1 MSESFAG
8 ARWWKV
14 DFHTHT
20 PASLDTRPWQDAMGT
35 SDEVTP
41 EKWLRKYMEAGI
53 DAVAVTDHNSGAWID
68 ELKGVY
74 LRLEAE
80 RPPYFRELVL
90 FPGVEFSVT
99 GGIHLLA
106 LFDPSATTSDIDS
119 LLGQVEYDG
128 TKGDPDGRTRKAILD
143 VIDAIYARNGLA
155 VPAHVDREK
164 GLLETRE
171 GKPDAEGRTTR
182 HLILDPT
189 TVRHVLESPNILAME
204 KLEPGADLSQV
215 FVNVDPPWARVVG
228 SDCHNFRQGPLPGS
242 RYTWVKMVRPSLE
255 GLQLAFLDG
264 NRFSVQCFDEVQGDP
279 NNTPNNWIRSIEIE
293 KARYMGNDQ
302 PLEIP
307 LSPWLNALVGG
318 RGTGK
323 STVVHFLRAA
333 LDRGSEVSQLNSG
346 EARAAFESFLTVP
359 KGRDGE
365 GGLRN
370 ESAVRIRYSHD
381 RQEFRVCWA
390 SDGSRKVEQEDVGDS
405 WKPSLSQEIRNRLPI
420 RIFSQGQ
427 ILELAGNNQSAL
439 LEIIDQAAECSGDH
453 RALQDLEARFLAVR
467 AKQRELKQKLTAIDR
482 VRGQLADVSH
492 KLELLE
498 ASQSAD
504 VLRQYQ
510 LRSRQIREV
519 GKLVDEVA
527 TLTGEL
533 SPFSERFATSSPPEG
548 LFAASDL
555 ADTAVLEA
563 WMDLQRTV
571 QTELGVLSESIQR
584 LAAAATAFQDKAM
597 QGGLGQKA
605 AEAGDRYN
613 SMVAELAAQ
622 GVKDPTEFGK
632 LLQQRQQ
639 IEEELNQLES
649 LSIRLNELERDGSD
663 ILAESQARRRAL
675 TARRE
680 KFLADTLEGS
690 AFVRIRVDSYGR
702 DARVAE
708 PAFRELIDV
717 RNDRFSKDILNE
729 SNGGLLAEIY
739 RDLPDGQENSEIE
752 QRLEKL
758 KASLAACAAGDKG
771 DLDGKFSNYLGRFW
785 LQKPEMLDR
794 WMLWFPE
801 DGLRI
806 EYSPKGNGRE
816 FRSIS
821 QSSPGQRSA
830 AMLAFFLAFGSQ
842 PIVLDQPE
850 DDLDNQLIYELL
862 VHQLRERK
870 RERQVIVVTHN
881 PNIVVNGDAEMIHV
895 FDSKRGQCRVAEK
908 GSLQES
914 RVRQEVCRVME
925 GGNEAFDRRYRRLRN
940 GGERAR

>member
-20 PASLDTRPWQDAMGT
+20 PASLDTRPWQDAKGT
-35 SDEVTP
+35 SDEVTH

-68 ELKGVY
+68 ELKGAY

-90 FPGVEFSVT
+90 FPGVELSVT

-106 LFDPSATTSDIDS
+106 LFDPSATTSDIDTF
-119 LLGQVEYDG
+119 LGLVEYEG
-128 TKGDPDGRTRKAILD
+128 AKGDPDGRTRKAILD
-143 VIDAIYARNGLA
+143 VIEAIHARNGLA

-171 GKPDAEGRTTR
+171 GKPDAGGRTTR

-204 KLEPGADLSQV
+204 QLERGADLSQV

-293 KARYMGNDQ
+293 KARYMGNGQ
-302 PLEIP
+302 PLELH

-323 STVVHFLRAA
+323 STIVHFLRAA
-333 LDRGSEVSQLNSG
+333 LDRGSEASQLSKG
-346 EARAAFESFLTVP
+346 ETRTAFESFFTTP
-359 KGRDGE
+359 RGRDGE

-370 ESAVRIRYSHD
+370 ETAVRIRYSHD
-381 RQEFRVCWA
+381 VQEFRISWA
-390 SDGSRKVEQEDVGDS
+390 SDGSRKVEQEDGDG
-405 WKPSLSQEIRNRLPI
+405 WKPSLSQEIRSRFPI

-427 ILELAGNNQSAL
+427 ILELAGKNHGAL
-439 LEIIDQAAECSGDH
+439 LEIIDQAAECAEDH
-453 RALQDLEARFLAVR
+453 RALQELEIRFLAVK
-467 AKQRELKQKLTAIDR
+467 AKQRELKQKLTGFDR
-482 VRGQLADVSH
+482 VQGQLADVSH

-510 LRSRQIREV
+510 LRSRQMREV
-519 GKLVDEVA
+519 GKLAEEVA
-527 TLTGEL
+527 ALTSEL
-533 SPFSERFATSSPPEG
+533 RPFTDRFAISSPPEG
-548 LFAASDL
+548 LFGPSDP
-555 ADTAVLEA
+555 ADKVVLEA

-571 QTELGVLSESIQR
+571 QIELGELSESIRR
-584 LAAAATAFQDKAM
+584 LAGAAANFQDKAT
-597 QGGLGQKA
+597 QGGLGEKT
-605 AEAGDRYN
+605 AEAGVRYN
-613 SMVAELAAQ
+613 AMVAELAAQ
-622 GVKDPTEFGK
+622 GVKDPTVFGK

-639 IEEELNQLES
+639 LEEELSQLES
-649 LSIRLNELERDGSD
+649 LASRLAELERQGSD
-663 ILAESQARRRAL
+663 ILLDSQARRRAL

-680 KFLADTLEGS
+680 RFLAETLEES
-690 AFVRIRVDSYGR
+690 AFVRIRVDRYGR
-702 DARVAE
+702 DARVVE
-708 PAFRELIDV
+708 PGFRDLIDV
-717 RNDRFSKDILNE
+717 RDDRFSKDILNE
-729 SNGGLLAEIY
+729 SNSGLLAEIY
-739 RDLPDGQENSEIE
+739 RDLPEGQENSEIE
-752 QRLEKL
+752 RRLEIL
-758 KASLAACAAGDKG
+758 KARLATCAAGDKG
-771 DLDGKFSNYLGRFW
+771 DLDGKFSNYLAKFW
-785 LQKPEMLDR
+785 QQKPEMFDR

-821 QSSPGQRSA
+821 QGSPGQRSA
-830 AMLAFFLAFGSQ
+830 AMLAFFLAFGGE

-870 RERQVIVVTHN
+870 RERQIIVVTHN

-895 FDSKRGQCRVAEK
+895 FDSTRGQCLVAEK